1 VAIWRNLGGFPPGAP
16 YRSIGVEPMLGAV
29 FDLAEASGPQD
40 AVTVSASGEVA
51 WDLMITGTGPRP
63 QGPAA

>member
-29 FDLAEASGPQD
+29 FDLAEAQGSQD
-40 AVTVSASGEVA
+40 AVTVPDTGQVA
-51 WDLMITGTGPRP
+51 WELTITGTGPRP